1 MDFTPHA
8 GTPARP
14 RPLRF
19 LEEARLE
26 ACGYALAIIY
36 AVIFVHLYRAGS
48 WILDIAWAPVYT
60 DFATIWV
67 AGIEA
72 VRGEAARLYDSAQ
85 FLKIQ
90 AQLLGTRPFFYPNWP
105 YPPIM
110 LLIAAPFGAL
120 PYLYAFLSWD
130 ILTLA
135 ALLIV
140 VYRIVPRP
148 SAIPLVLASPFT
160 AWNFLAGQNGFLPC
174 SLLGAALLCLQRRPV
189 LAGILIGCLSYK
201 PQFGI
206 LLPVALIAARQWHA
220 FAGAA
225 VTIAVLVGITIVAFG
240 IDPWVMLPG
249 AWLAQKTTVLS
260 ADTLSDANWTHL
272 QTVYGLVRELYGSA
286 FLAALVQFATTMG
299 LVFLVWWVWRSS
311 ARYAL
316 KAATLAAAA
325 LIAPPYAHIYDLAIV
340 AVPVAFL
347 ADDQLHHGLLRGEQT
362 TLLALFAVAL
372 ASMVVF
378 WGALP

>member
-14 RPLRF
+14 RPLRC

-26 ACGYALAIIY
+26 ACGYALAISY

-48 WILDIAWAPVYT
+48 WILDIVGAPVYT

-140 VYRIVPRP
+140 VYRIVPPP

-160 AWNFLAGQNGFLPC
+160 AWNFLAGQNGFLTG

-189 LAGILIGCLSYK
+189 LAGVFIGCLTYK

-206 LLPVALIAARQWHA
+206 LLPVALIAARQRLA
-220 FAGAA
+220 VAAAAITAAGLAGLS
-225 VTIAVLVGITIVAFG
+225 IAAFG
-240 IDPWVMLPG
+240 TGAWGMLPTG
-249 AWLAQKTTVLS
+249 LLAQKNVVLL
-260 ADTLSDANWTHL
+260 AGGDPDAAWGRL
-272 QTVYGLVRELYGSA
+272 QTVYGLVHELHGGTV
-286 FLAALVQFATTMG
+286 LASLLQAVTTLG
-299 LVFLVWWVWRSS
+299 LAVVVWRVWRSPV
-311 ARYAL
+311 RYAL
-316 KAATLAAAA
+316 KAATVSAAA
-325 LIAPPYAHIYDLAIV
+325 LVATPYAFSY
-340 AVPVAFL
+340 
-347 ADDQLHHGLLRGEQT
+347 
-362 TLLALFAVAL
+362 
-372 ASMVVF
+372 
-378 WGALP
+378 